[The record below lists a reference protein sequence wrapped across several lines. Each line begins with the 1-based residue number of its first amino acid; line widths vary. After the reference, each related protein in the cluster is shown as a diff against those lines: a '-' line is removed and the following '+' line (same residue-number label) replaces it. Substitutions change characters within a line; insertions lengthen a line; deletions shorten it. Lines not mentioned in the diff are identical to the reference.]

1 MPRPTNPLTGWLAYY
16 GELVGS
22 WAKRNSRPCDAEDA
36 AQDVMAHLLSDGNVA
51 AVAPKSYLYRA
62 TQNRLISEI
71 RRQERHPQ
79 TSLEMLAAE
88 DHPLL
93 HDPEAGVRARQLA
106 EALEQALASLP
117 LKKRQAYVWHR
128 LEGYSQPEIA
138 QRMGLALN
146 TVERYIMDATREMR
160 EQLERF
166 CPD

>member
-1 MPRPTNPLTGWLAYY
+1 
-16 GELVGS
+16 
-22 WAKRNSRPCDAEDA
+22 
-36 AQDVMAHLLSDGNVA
+36 
-51 AVAPKSYLYRA
+51 
-62 TQNRLISEI
+62 
-71 RRQERHPQ
+71 
-79 TSLEMLAAE
+79 MLAAE

>member
-1 MPRPTNPLTGWLAYY
+1 MSRSTNPLKGWLAYY
-16 GELVGS
+16 SELVGS
-22 WAKRNSRPCDAEDA
+22 WAKRNSRPSDAEDA
-36 AQDVMAHLLSDGNVA
+36 AQDVMAHMLANTRA
-51 AVAPKSYLYRA
+51 AALDAKSYLYRA
-62 TQNRLISEI
+62 AQNRLISEI
-71 RRQERHPQ
+71 RRQSRHPEM
-79 TSLEMLAAE
+79 SLESLSAD

-106 EALEQALASLP
+106 DALEQALASLP

>member
-1 MPRPTNPLTGWLAYY
+1 MSRSTNPLKGWLAYY

-36 AQDVMAHLLSDGNVA
+36 AQDVMAHMLTDTRA
-51 AVAPKSYLYRA
+51 AALDAKSYLYRSA
-62 TQNRLISEI
+62 QNRLISEI
-71 RRQERHPQ
+71 RRQSRHPE
-79 TSLEMLAAE
+79 TSLESLSA
-88 DHPLL
+88 DDYPLL

-106 EALEQALASLP
+106 DALEQALASLP
-117 LKKRQAYVWHR
+117 LRKRQAYVWHR

-160 EQLERF
+160 EQLQRF